1 MPNSIIGSSLL
12 LIVKLFLLTLLFL
25 FIVFSVIVVR
35 QVQLMTKVLTV
46 PISGSLKFV
55 ALGLLLFAIGIFIFA
70 LLIL

>member
-1 MPNSIIGSSLL
+1 MDNLFTAGLLSIVKFFLLALL
-12 LIVKLFLLTLLFL
+12 LL
-25 FIVFSVIVVR
+25 FIIFSVIVVR
-35 QVQLMTKVLTV
+35 QVQLMTQVLTV

>member
-1 MPNSIIGSSLL
+1 MDNLFTSGLL
-12 LIVKLFLLTLLFL
+12 SIVKFFLLTLLFL

-55 ALGLLLFAIGIFIFA
+55 ALGLLFFAIGIFIFA

>member
-1 MPNSIIGSSLL
+1 MDNLFTSGLL
-12 LIVKLFLLTLLFL
+12 SIVKFFLLTLLFL

-35 QVQLMTKVLTV
+35 QVQLMNRVLTV

>member
-1 MPNSIIGSSLL
+1 MDNLFTSGLLAII
-12 LIVKLFLLTLLFL
+12 KFFLLTLLFL

-35 QVQLMTKVLTV
+35 QVQLMTRGLTV

-55 ALGLLLFAIGIFIFA
+55 ALGLLVFAIGIFIFA

>member
-1 MPNSIIGSSLL
+1 MDNLFTTGLL
-12 LIVKLFLLTLLFL
+12 TIVKFFLLALLFL

>member
-1 MPNSIIGSSLL
+1 MDNLFTSGLL
-12 LIVKLFLLTLLFL
+12 TIVKFFLLALLFL
-25 FIVFSVIVVR
+25 FIIFSVIVVR
-35 QVQLMTKVLTV
+35 QVQLMNRVLTV

>member
-1 MPNSIIGSSLL
+1 MDNLFTSGLL
-12 LIVKLFLLTLLFL
+12 SIVKLFLVALLFL

>member
-1 MPNSIIGSSLL
+1 MDNLFTSGLL
-12 LIVKLFLLTLLFL
+12 SIVKFFLLTLLFL

-35 QVQLMTKVLTV
+35 QVQLMNRVLTV

-55 ALGLLLFAIGIFIFA
+55 ALGLLLFAIAIFIFA